1 MTKRTPIAVSSVLT
15 FLLATS
21 GCGGGGGGGEAQ
33 HGTASTAKPAGESA
47 DHAAKESAGGGTF
60 GTASIRG
67 KVVFEG
73 PAPAAKS
80 VQMDADPYCSLQH
93 PGGAADYDYVVG
105 AGGGLKWTFVYVK
118 EGLGGGYTAPATQVV
133 LDQKGCAYSPHVFGI
148 MAGQDL
154 KILNSDETL
163 HNIHSLP
170 AASRQFNLAMPRPG
184 MELTQKFTAK
194 EVMVRIKC
202 DVHPWMEC
210 WAGVLD
216 HPFHAVSGDD
226 GSFSIDR
233 LPAGTYTIEAWH
245 EEGGSLTQT
254 VTVADGASQEITFSF
269 KPAV

>member
-1 MTKRTPIAVSSVLT
+1 
-15 FLLATS
+15 
-21 GCGGGGGGGEAQ
+21 
-33 HGTASTAKPAGESA
+33 
-47 DHAAKESAGGGTF
+47 
-60 GTASIRG
+60 
-67 KVVFEG
+67 
-73 PAPAAKS
+73 
-80 VQMDADPYCSLQH
+80 MDADPYCSLQH

-105 AGGGLKWTFVYVK
+105 AGGGLKWAFVYVK
-118 EGLGGGYTAPATQVV
+118 EGLAGAYTAPATQVV
-133 LDQKGCAYSPHVFGI
+133 LDQRGCAYSPHVFGI

-170 AASRQFNLAMPRPG
+170 AASRQFNLAMPRVG

-245 EEGGSLTQT
+245 EEGGTLTQT
-254 VTVADGASQEITFSF
+254 VTVAEGAAQEITFSF